1 MKKEYLT
8 QAWLV
13 LILALLMGGSLAAVE
28 LWLRPRIEI
37 NRKRETLS
45 QVPNLVPGAVKGELM
60 PEMRERFG
68 RTVIR
73 AVDQKGKQVGW
84 VIEGAGPGYAGDPI
98 TLLIGM
104 DDTTQRIHG
113 IYILE
118 QKETPNLGSQI
129 AEMSFRS
136 HFEGTCGDGCLRVT
150 KGKNPKRNE
159 IQAITGATLSSEAV
173 VKIVNRSASA
183 FRETLFGPEAR
194 DAPPEGTS
202 VPNAG
207 EGRSYGG

>member
-13 LILALLMGGSLAAVE
+13 LMLALLMGGSLAAVE

-37 NRKRETLS
+37 NRRRETLS

-60 PEMRERFG
+60 PEMRKKFG

-73 AVDQKGKQVGW
+73 AVDQAGKQVGW
-84 VIEGAGPGYAGDPI
+84 VIEGSGPGYAGDPI

-104 DDTTQRIHG
+104 DPTTQQIHG

-129 AEMSFRS
+129 AEMSFRR
-136 HFEGTCGDGCLRVT
+136 HFQGKCGDGCLRVT
-150 KGKNPKRNE
+150 KDKDPKRNE

-173 VKIVNRSASA
+173 VKIVNRAASA
-183 FRETLFGPEAR
+183 FRETLFGGAER
-194 DAPPEGTS
+194 QTPPGGTS
-202 VPNAG
+202 VPDAG